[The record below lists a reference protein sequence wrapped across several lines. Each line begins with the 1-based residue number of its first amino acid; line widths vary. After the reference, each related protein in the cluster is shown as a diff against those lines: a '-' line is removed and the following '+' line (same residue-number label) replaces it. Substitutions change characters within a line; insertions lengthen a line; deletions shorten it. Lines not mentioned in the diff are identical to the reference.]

1 MKPLSDYFRN
11 IFYPKQNPEKMW
23 VVYMGSFPPR
33 ACGIATFTS
42 DLVNYFDQQFV
53 PAEETKIIAMNIGDG
68 APVPAYSDKV
78 MWQINQNHDE
88 DYVRVA
94 HEINALPHVKII
106 SIQHEFGIFGSNDG
120 ERIITF
126 LKEIQK
132 PVAITL
138 HTVLPGPS
146 ENILRIMREI
156 VARADR
162 LIVMTQTS
170 RGLLETTY
178 GAPAEKIKVIPH
190 GIHPRPYAPSDTYK
204 EKFAEPTDTQA
215 IGFRGRKVLSTFGLL
230 GRGKGIEFA
239 IDAMPA
245 IVAKYPD
252 VLYAI
257 IGTTHPVVLQN
268 EGPAYI
274 NQLRDRVAALGMQDH
289 IVFIDRYVET
299 SELLDFLQATDIYLS
314 LSQNPHQAVSGTLT
328 YALGMGRP
336 VISTPFAQA
345 REVVTSE
352 MGLLVEFSNS
362 DLISQ
367 SVIALLDDP
376 ARHDWMSRT
385 AYFRTRNMTWSNVAL
400 SYMKEFKKIS
410 NDLAAKEK
418 SIPSIKLDH
427 LKKMT
432 DDFGLFQ
439 FAVLTDPDPA
449 SGYTI
454 DDNAR
459 ALVVACWF
467 AESLC
472 HQRCIDT
479 ADHAQCMSRV
489 EDLCNLARVYL
500 NFLDQA
506 MHPDGSGFDNYFDID
521 KKSDSLRNTTEN
533 LEDANARAVWALAV
547 VATSAVR
554 AAHLVQSPAASFLI
568 EKSRDLF
575 KKIQAYANAADSVAE
590 HAGESAGGVAD
601 VASAIKSPR
610 AIAFNMKA
618 LALWLTAEPN
628 DERAKARL
636 IELAEILSDLYRRSQ
651 NGDWHWFEENL
662 TYSNALLPEAMLLAY
677 KITGNTEYKYIGVE
691 SLDFLISHSFDG
703 DMCVPVGQKGWF
715 KLGMEKPLFDQQP
728 EEVSAL
734 VLALQTAAEIVGT
747 VDGAD
752 AAIDGP
758 ALSAANGTHS
768 RNFYLLKKEQ
778 AFDWFLGNNIIG
790 QVVYS
795 EMSGG
800 CYDGLGEGYINL
812 NQGAESTTA
821 YLLAR
826 AMM

>member
-1 MKPLSDYFRN
+1 MKQLSDYFRN

-23 VVYMGSFPPR
+23 VVYMGSYPPR

-42 DLVNYFDQQFV
+42 DLVSYFDQQFV
-53 PAEETKIIAMNIGDG
+53 PAEETKIVAMNIGDG
-68 APVPAYSDKV
+68 APIPAYPEKV
-78 MWQINQNHDE
+78 KWQISQNHVD

-106 SIQHEFGIFGSNDG
+106 SIQHEFGIFGANDG
-120 ERIITF
+120 ENILVF

-138 HTVLPGPS
+138 HTVLPNPS
-146 ENILRIMREI
+146 ENQQRIMAEI
-156 VARADR
+156 VTRADR

-170 RGLLETTY
+170 RDLLESTY
-178 GAPAEKIKVIPH
+178 GAPADKIKVIPH
-190 GIHPRPYAPSDTYK
+190 GIHPRPYASSDAYK
-204 EKFAEPTDTQA
+204 EKFSALP
-215 IGFRGRKVLSTFGLL
+215 ISFVGRKVLTTFGLL

-245 IVAKYPD
+245 IVEKYPD
-252 VLYAI
+252 ALYAI
-257 IGTTHPVVLQN
+257 VGTTHPVVLQN
-268 EGPAYI
+268 EGPVYV

-289 IVFIDRYVET
+289 VIFVDRYIET
-299 SELLDFLQATDIYLS
+299 PELLDFLQATDIYLS

-345 REVVTSE
+345 KEVVTPE
-352 MGLLVEFSNS
+352 MGLLVEFNDSAS
-362 DLISQ
+362 ISQ
-367 SVIALLDDP
+367 AVVTLFDDP

-400 SYMKEFKKIS
+400 SYMKEFKKLS
-410 NDLAAKEK
+410 SELAAKEK
-418 SIPSIKLDH
+418 SVPAIKLDH

-459 ALVVACWF
+459 ALVVACWL
-467 AESLC
+467 AEAAGHDGSALSSEQKAAKIEGLCSLA
-472 HQRCIDT
+472 T
-479 ADHAQCMSRV
+479 
-489 EDLCNLARVYL
+489 VYL

-506 MHPDGSGFDNYFDID
+506 MHADGSGFDNYFNID
-521 KKSDSLRNTTEN
+521 KKSDSQRNSTEN
-533 LEDANARAVWALAV
+533 LEDANARAVWSLAV
-547 VATSAVR
+547 VATSGVR
-554 AAHLVQSPAASFLI
+554 AAHMVQEPAASFLI
-568 EKSRDLF
+568 EKSRDMF
-575 KKIQAYANAADSVAE
+575 KKVQAYANAAENV
-590 HAGESAGGVAD
+590 GRI
-601 VASAIKSPR
+601 IKSPR
-610 AIAFNMKA
+610 AIAFNIKA
-618 LALWLTAEPN
+618 LALWLTLEPN
-628 DERAKARL
+628 DAQAKAR
-636 IELAEILSDLYRRSQ
+636 IVELSEILADLYRRSQ

-662 TYSNALLPEAMLLAY
+662 TYSNALLPEAMLLAFRA
-677 KITGNTEYKYIGVE
+677 TGNEEYKFIGIE

-715 KLGMEKPLFDQQP
+715 KLGMEKPLYDQQP

-734 VLALQTAAEIVGT
+734 VLALQTAAEIVGI
-747 VDGAD
+747 VEHMDL
-752 AAIDGP
+752 AAHP
-758 ALSAANGTHS
+758 AAHS
-768 RNFYLLKKEQ
+768 RDFYLLKKEQ